1 MAKTIILSSGGT
13 GGHVFPALSLA
24 TELHAHGYH
33 VVIMTDHRGQAFQQA
48 AGVMK
53 VISLPVW
60 RGGGYARLGSI
71 LLFIGL
77 TVSFFVALGH
87 MLRFRPLAVVGFG
100 GYPSLPAVLAGK
112 VMCLPTALHEQN
124 AVLGRANRLLARIVK
139 RIAVSYQTVKF
150 TEAFQDKVILTGNPV
165 RKSIIAVR
173 GAPYQSPGP
182 EEPFRVLIIGG
193 SQGARIFSSVI
204 PKALCELPQELR
216 QRLVVD
222 QQCRKELL
230 DITTEAY
237 RQSGIS
243 VNARP
248 FFEDMDRYLREAH
261 LVIGRAGASTIAELT
276 ASGRPAILVPFAAAA
291 DNHQQAN
298 AAVLGESGA
307 ALVVLERDFNAANLQ
322 KILVKIMGKD
332 KILKTMAQKMYSLG
346 QPDATVKLAQMV
358 RDLLSEGP

>member
-1 MAKTIILSSGGT
+1 
-13 GGHVFPALSLA
+13 
-24 TELHAHGYH
+24 
-33 VVIMTDHRGQAFQQA
+33 MTDHRGQAFQQA

-112 VMCLPTALHEQN
+112 VMRLPTALHEQN
-124 AVLGRANRLLARIVK
+124 AVLGRANRFLARVAK
-139 RIAVSYQTVKF
+139 RIAVSYQNVKF

-165 RKSIIAVR
+165 RDSIIAVR
-173 GAPYQSPGP
+173 GTPYQAPGP
-182 EEPFRVLIIGG
+182 EDPFRLFIIGG

-204 PKALCELPQELR
+204 PKALCELPAELR

-222 QQCRKELL
+222 QQCRKELF

-237 RQSGIS
+237 RQSGIP
-243 VNARP
+243 VDIRP
-248 FFEDMDRYLREAH
+248 FFEDMDRRLQEAH

-276 ASGRPAILVPFAAAA
+276 ASGRPAILVPFAYAV

-298 AAVLGESGA
+298 AAELGESGA
-307 ALVVLERDFNAANLQ
+307 ALVVLERDFNAASLQ
-322 KILVKIMGKD
+322 KILINIMKKD
-332 KILKTMAQKMYSLG
+332 KTLKTMAKKMYKLG
-346 QPDATVKLAQMV
+346 RPDAAIKLAQMV
-358 RDLLSEGP
+358 KELLPRG